1 MPSSTDWEEGLT
13 DRDMDLQNL
22 IKAQQLIKL
31 IKWLAFQIY
40 FTKYLK
46 ETLRHIL
53 KRLWSFSFDLNVVVP
68 SRLKVTTRNYS
79 HTIKTSRSEV
89 AATRSTTIDDL
100 NLWVEIS
107 KSQTREFVCNK
118 FIIEKTVNLEL
129 ACGHMSKYYKR

>member
-1 MPSSTDWEEGLT
+1 
-13 DRDMDLQNL
+13 MDLQNL

-31 IKWLAFQIY
+31 IKWLGFQIY

-79 HTIKTSRSEV
+79 HTIKTNRSEV

>member
-1 MPSSTDWEEGLT
+1 MPCLTDWEEGST
-13 DRDMDLQNL
+13 NWDMDLQNL

-31 IKWLAFQIY
+31 IKWLRFQIY

-53 KRLWSFSFDLNVVVP
+53 KRLWSFSFDLNGVVP
-68 SRLKVTTRNYS
+68 SQLKVTTINYS
-79 HTIKTSRSEV
+79 HTIKTSRFEV
-89 AATRSTTIDDL
+89 ATTRSTTIDDL

-107 KSQTREFVCNK
+107 KSQTGEFVCNR

-129 ACGHMSKYYKR
+129 VCGHVSKYYKR